1 MCVLQK
7 DREPRLKSSLFI
19 QLKKKLAGI
28 HPWPTVSQKKFTN
41 RFSQSQLSFRA
52 KHIPKWV
59 LEEEVDSVVIEV
71 GVEVAEEAALAEV
84 EEVAIGEISTTL
96 KAS

>member
-1 MCVLQK
+1 M
-7 DREPRLKSSLFI
+7 
-19 QLKKKLAGI
+19 
-28 HPWPTVSQKKFTN
+28 
-41 RFSQSQLSFRA
+41 
-52 KHIPKWV
+52 
-59 LEEEVDSVVIEV
+59 DSVVIEV